1 MMDEDVN
8 LPAALDRLSESRE
21 QLAVVTNHYGGVVG
35 IVTIEDIME
44 TVMGVE
50 IMDEFDSVEDMQKY
64 ARAQWQE
71 RTLNK

>member
-1 MMDEDVN
+1 
-8 LPAALDRLSESRE
+8 
-21 QLAVVTNHYGGVVG
+21 
-35 IVTIEDIME
+35 ME

-71 RTLNK
+71 RTLNN